1 MVTPAPGHGTD
12 DLHWSERPWV
22 RAIRGGRGRPLGLV
36 LLLAAL
42 VVVLLPEPRP
52 LRALRLAFF
61 DTLQFSAPR
70 ERVSGRAVIVD
81 IDEASL
87 ARYGQWPW
95 PRTLLGQLVERI
107 GRGRPAAIGLD
118 IVMPEPD
125 RLSPDRL
132 ARLIPGLDPELA
144 GRLAALPTNDSVFAS
159 VIRGRPVVLGV
170 AGIEDPAARSARP
183 GRRASVR
190 IGGDLS
196 PGWRF
201 PGELR
206 SVDVIDEAGAGHGLV
221 NVDLEGGVVRRIP
234 AVAEVAGLLMP
245 TLAIEMLRVAA
256 GEPAV
261 AVRAGVHGV
270 EAVVVGD
277 LAIPT
282 QPDGDVWI
290 HYTRPAPERFVS
302 AADVLSGTIDARQ
315 FEGKLVLVGAT
326 ALAIGDFRATPVA
339 DRMPDVEIHAQL
351 VEAVLDGDLL
361 SRPWWTVWLEAAVL
375 AAAGGILILALPALP
390 AAASTAIAAAL
401 AAATMALAL
410 GFYFGGRILFDA
422 AVPIIGI
429 GALFTAMLG
438 TTLAEAQGQRRALRR
453 QMARQREIAA
463 RLAGELEA
471 ARRIQMG
478 SLPTPAGAFPG
489 ETRFDLYAF
498 LEPAREV
505 GGDLYDFFKLDADRI
520 FLLVGDVSGKGLP
533 GSLFMAM
540 SKSLCKSIALRDH
553 GDVGSVMREADR
565 EISRDNAESLFVTV
579 WAGIVDAV
587 TGEIQYGNAGHDAPY
602 LLFPGRP
609 PDRLS
614 ASGGP
619 PLCVVDE
626 FPYEASHY
634 RMRRGEIL
642 CLVTDGVT
650 EATNAAGELYGR
662 ARLETLLADIVPEAG
677 PEQVGEAIRRDV
689 ERFAAG
695 VEAADDLALLILRWN
710 GPGK

>member
-1 MVTPAPGHGTD
+1 MVTAAPGLAAD
-12 DLHWSERPWV
+12 DVHWSERPWV

-36 LLLAAL
+36 LLLASL
-42 VVVLLPEPRP
+42 VVLLLFEPRP
-52 LRALRLAFF
+52 VRALRLAFF
-61 DTLQFSAPR
+61 DSLQFRAPR
-70 ERVSGRAVIVD
+70 ERVSGRVVIVD

-95 PRTLLGQLVERI
+95 PRTLLARLIEVM
-107 GRGRPAAIGLD
+107 GRGRPSVIGLD

-125 RLSPDRL
+125 RLSPERL
-132 ARLIPGLDPELA
+132 SRLIPGIDPELA
-144 GRLAALPTNDSVFAS
+144 GRLAALPSNDSVLAS
-159 VIRGRPVVLGV
+159 VIRGWPVVLGV
-170 AGIEDPAARSARP
+170 AGIEDPGARSAPR

-201 PGELR
+201 PGGLR
-206 SVDVIDEAGAGHGLV
+206 SVAVIDGAAAGHGLV

-256 GEPAV
+256 GVPGV
-261 AVRAGVHGV
+261 AVRAGVHGI

-290 HYTRPAPERFVS
+290 HYARPAPERFVS
-302 AADVLSGTIDARQ
+302 AAAVLSGAADAQQ

-351 VEAVLDGDLL
+351 VEALLAGDLL

-390 AAASTAIAAAL
+390 AAASTAIAAVL

-422 AVPIIGI
+422 TVPIIGM

-438 TTLAEAQGQRRALRR
+438 TTLGEAQGQRRALRR

-478 SLPTPAGAFPG
+478 SLPTPGAAFPG

-498 LEPAREV
+498 LAPAREV
-505 GGDLYDFFKLDADRI
+505 GGDLYDFFRLDADRI

-540 SKSLCKSIALRDH
+540 SKSLCKSIALRDP
-553 GDVGSVMREADR
+553 GDVGSLMRQADH
-565 EISRDNAESLFVTV
+565 EISRDNAESLFVTL
-579 WAGIVDAV
+579 WAGIVDAE
-587 TGEIQYGNAGHDAPY
+587 TGEIEYGNAGHDAPY

-609 PDRLS
+609 PGRLS
-614 ASGGP
+614 ESGGP

-626 FPYEASHY
+626 FPYEASRY

-650 EATNAAGELYGR
+650 DATNAAGDFYGR
-662 ARLETLLADIVPEAG
+662 ARLEVLLASTPPEAG
-677 PEQVGEAIRRDV
+677 PEEVGEAVRRDV

-695 VEAADDLALLILRWN
+695 VEAADDLALVILRWN
-710 GPGK
+710 GP

>member
-1 MVTPAPGHGTD
+1 
-12 DLHWSERPWV
+12 
-22 RAIRGGRGRPLGLV
+22 

-42 VVVLLPEPRP
+42 VVLLLPEPRP

-61 DTLQFSAPR
+61 DSLQFRAPR
-70 ERVSGRAVIVD
+70 ERVSAPVVIVD
-81 IDEASL
+81 IDDVSL

-95 PRTLLGQLVERI
+95 PRTLLARLVDLI
-107 GRGRPAAIGLD
+107 GRAQPAMIGLD
-118 IVMPEPD
+118 MFMPEPD

-144 GRLAALPTNDSVFAS
+144 GRLNALPSNDSVLAS
-159 VIRGRPVVLGV
+159 VLRQRPVVVGV
-170 AGIEDPAARSARP
+170 AGIEDPAEPP
-183 GRRASVR
+183 GRRAPVL
-190 IGGDLS
+190 IVAGGDVS
-196 PGWRF
+196 RVRRF

-206 SVDVIDEAGAGHGLV
+206 SVDVIDAAAAGHGLMTA
-221 NVDLEGGVVRRIP
+221 DPEGGVVRRMP
-234 AVAEVAGLLMP
+234 AIAEVAGLLMP
-245 TLAIEMLRVAA
+245 ALGIEMLRVAA
-256 GEPAV
+256 EEPAV
-261 AVRAGVHGV
+261 SVRAGAHGV

-282 QPDGDVWI
+282 QPDGSVWI
-290 HYTRPAPERFVS
+290 HYTRPDSARFVS
-302 AADVLSGTIDARQ
+302 AADVLSGAADVRQ
-315 FEGKLVLVGAT
+315 FEKKLVLVGVT
-326 ALAIGDFRATPVA
+326 ALAIGDYRATPVA
-339 DRMPDVEIHAQL
+339 DRMPDVEIHAQFI
-351 VEAVLDGDLL
+351 EGIFDGDLL

-375 AAAGGILILALPALP
+375 AAAGGILILAVPALP

-422 AVPIIGI
+422 AVPIIGM

-438 TTLAEAQGQRRALRR
+438 TTLAAAQGQRRALRR
-453 QMARQREIAA
+453 QVSRQRETAA
-463 RLAGELEA
+463 RLTGELEA

-478 SLPTPAGAFPG
+478 SLPTAAAAFPG
-489 ETRFDLYAF
+489 EARFDLYAF
-498 LEPAREV
+498 LAPAREV

-540 SKSLCKSIALRDH
+540 SKSLCKSIALRDP
-553 GDVGSVMREADR
+553 GDVGSLMRQADR

-579 WAGIVDAV
+579 WAGIVDAA

-609 PDRLS
+609 PGRLS

-626 FPYEASHY
+626 FPYEASRY
-634 RMRRGEIL
+634 RMRRGELL

-650 EATNAAGELYGR
+650 DATNGAGEFYGR
-662 ARLETLLADIVPEAG
+662 ARLEAVLADTSPEAG
-677 PEQVGEAIRRDV
+677 PDAVGEAVRRDV

-710 GPGK
+710 GP

>member
-1 MVTPAPGHGTD
+1 MTPAPGPEDD
-12 DLHWSERPWV
+12 DLHWSEHPWV
-22 RAIRGGRGRPLGLV
+22 RALRGGRGRPLGLV
-36 LLLAAL
+36 LLLAVL
-42 VVVLLPEPRP
+42 IVLLLPEPRP

-61 DTLQFSAPR
+61 DTLQFRAPR
-70 ERVSGRAVIVD
+70 ERVSGPAVIVE

-87 ARYGQWPW
+87 KRYGQWPW
-95 PRTLLGQLVERI
+95 PRTQLSRLVELI
-107 GRGRPAAIGLD
+107 GRGQPAAIGLD
-118 IVMPEPD
+118 FVMPEPD
-125 RLSPDRL
+125 RLSPGRL

-144 GRLAALPTNDSVFAS
+144 GRLAALPSNDSVLAS

-170 AGIEDPAARSARP
+170 AGIEDPAAQSVAP
-183 GRRASVR
+183 GRRAPVR
-190 IGGDLS
+190 IGGGGDVS
-196 PGWRF
+196 RVRRF

-206 SVDVIDEAGAGHGLV
+206 SVDVIDAAAAGHGLV
-221 NVDLEGGVVRRIP
+221 TADAEGGVVRRVP

-245 TLAIEMLRVAA
+245 TLGIEMLRVAA
-256 GEPAV
+256 GEPTV
-261 AVRAGVHGV
+261 SVRAGARGV
-270 EAVVVGD
+270 EAVVVGA

-282 QPDGDVWI
+282 QPDGSVWI
-290 HYTRPAPERFVS
+290 HYTRPVPARFVS
-302 AADVLSGTIDARQ
+302 AADVLSGAADVRQ
-315 FEGKLVLVGAT
+315 FEKKLVLVGVT
-326 ALAIGDFRATPVA
+326 ALAVGDYQATPVA
-339 DRMPDVEIHAQL
+339 DRMPGLEIHAQL
-351 VEAVLDGDLL
+351 IEGIFDGDLL

-375 AAAGGILILALPALP
+375 AAAGGILILAVPALP
-390 AAASTAIAAAL
+390 AAASTSIAAAL
-401 AAATMALAL
+401 VAATMALAL

-422 AVPIIGI
+422 AVPIIGM

-478 SLPTPAGAFPG
+478 SLPTPGAAFPG

-498 LEPAREV
+498 LAPAREV

-520 FLLVGDVSGKGLP
+520 FLLLGDVSGKGLP

-540 SKSLCKSIALRDH
+540 SKSLCKSIALRDP
-553 GDVGSVMREADR
+553 GDVGSLMRQADR

-579 WAGIVDAV
+579 WLGIVDVA

-609 PDRLS
+609 PGRLS
-614 ASGGP
+614 ESGGP
-619 PLCVVDE
+619 PFCVIDE
-626 FPYEASHY
+626 FPYEASRY
-634 RMRRGEIL
+634 EMRRGEIL

-662 ARLETLLADIVPEAG
+662 ARLEVLLAGLPPDAG
-677 PEQVGEAIRRDV
+677 PEEVGEAVRRDV

-710 GPGK
+710 GP

>member
-1 MVTPAPGHGTD
+1 V
-12 DLHWSERPWV
+12 
-22 RAIRGGRGRPLGLV
+22 
-36 LLLAAL
+36 LAAIL
-42 VVVLLPEPRP
+42 
-52 LRALRLAFF
+52 
-61 DTLQFSAPR
+61 
-70 ERVSGRAVIVD
+70 
-81 IDEASL
+81 
-87 ARYGQWPW
+87 
-95 PRTLLGQLVERI
+95 
-107 GRGRPAAIGLD
+107 
-118 IVMPEPD
+118 
-125 RLSPDRL
+125 
-132 ARLIPGLDPELA
+132 
-144 GRLAALPTNDSVFAS
+144 
-159 VIRGRPVVLGV
+159 RGRPVVLGV
-170 AGIEDPAARSARP
+170 AGIEEPAAHAAPP
-183 GRRASVR
+183 GRRVPVR
-190 IGGDLS
+190 IIGGVDVS
-196 PGWRF
+196 RVRRF
-201 PGELR
+201 LGELR
-206 SVDVIDEAGAGHGLV
+206 SVDVIDAAAAGHGFV
-221 NVDLEGGVVRRIP
+221 NVDLEGGVVRRMP

-245 TLAIEMLRVAA
+245 TLAIEMFRVAA
-256 GEPAV
+256 GEPV
-261 AVRAGVHGV
+261 VSVRAGALGV
-270 EAVVVGD
+270 EAVIVGD

-282 QPDGDVWI
+282 QPDGSVWI
-290 HYTRPAPERFVS
+290 HFAHPAPAGFVS
-302 AADVLSGTIDARQ
+302 AADVLSGAADVRQ

-326 ALAIGDFRATPVA
+326 ALAIGDYRATPVA
-339 DRMPDVEIHAQL
+339 DRMADVEIHAQL
-351 VEAVLDGDLL
+351 IEGIFDGDLL

-375 AAAGGILILALPALP
+375 AVAGGILILALPALP

-401 AAATMALAL
+401 AAVTMALAL

-422 AVPIIGI
+422 VVPIIGI

-505 GGDLYDFFKLDADRI
+505 GGDLYDFFRLDADRI

-579 WAGIVDAV
+579 WAGIVDAA

-609 PDRLS
+609 PSRLS

-626 FPYEASHY
+626 FPYEASRY

-650 EATNAAGELYGR
+650 EATSAAGEFYGR
-662 ARLETLLADIVPEAG
+662 ARLEALLAGMPPGAIPE
-677 PEQVGEAIRRDV
+677 EVGEAIRRDV

-710 GPGK
+710 GP

>member
-1 MVTPAPGHGTD
+1 MATPAPGHETD
-12 DLHWSERPWV
+12 DLHWSEHPWV

-36 LLLAAL
+36 LLLVAL
-42 VVVLLPEPRP
+42 AVLLAPEWRP
-52 LRALRLAFF
+52 VRVLRLAVF
-61 DTLQFSAPR
+61 DAYQFRAPR
-70 ERVSGRAVIVD
+70 ERVSGPAVIVD

-87 ARYGQWPW
+87 TRYGQWPW
-95 PRTLLGQLVERI
+95 PRTLLARLVELI

-118 IVMPEPD
+118 IFMPEPD

-132 ARLIPGLDPELA
+132 ARLIPDLDPDVA
-144 GRLAALPTNDSVFAS
+144 GRLATLPKNDSVLAS
-159 VIRGRPVVLGV
+159 AMKGRPVVLGV
-170 AGIEDPAARSARP
+170 AGLEDPATPP
-183 GRRASVR
+183 GRRAPVR
-190 IGGDLS
+190 IVGGGDVS
-196 PGWRF
+196 RVRRF

-206 SVDVIDEAGAGHGLV
+206 SVDVIDAAAAGYGLV
-221 NVDLEGGVVRRIP
+221 TVDVEGGVVRGMP

-245 TLAIEMLRVAA
+245 TLGIEMLRVAA

-261 AVRAGVHGV
+261 SVRAGELGV

-282 QPDGDVWI
+282 QPDGSVWI
-290 HYTRPAPERFVS
+290 HYTYPAPARFVS
-302 AADVLSGTIDARQ
+302 AAAVLSGAADVGQ
-315 FEGKLVLVGAT
+315 FERKLVLVGAT
-326 ALAIGDFRATPVA
+326 ALAVGDYQATPVA
-339 DRMPDVEIHAQL
+339 DQMSGVEIHAQL
-351 VEAVLDGDLL
+351 IEGIFDGDVL

-375 AAAGGILILALPALP
+375 AAAGGILILVVPVLP
-390 AAASTAIAAAL
+390 AAAATAIAAAL
-401 AAATMALAL
+401 AAGTMALAL
-410 GFYFGGRILFDA
+410 AFYLGGRILFDA
-422 AVPIIGI
+422 AVPIIGV

-438 TTLAEAQGQRRALRR
+438 TTLGEAQGQRRALRR
-453 QMARQREIAA
+453 QVARQREIAA

-478 SLPTPAGAFPG
+478 SLPTPAAAFPG

-498 LEPAREV
+498 LAPAREV

-533 GSLFMAM
+533 SSLFMAV
-540 SKSLCKSIALRDH
+540 SKSLCKSIALRDR
-553 GDVGSVMREADR
+553 GDVASVMREADR

-579 WAGIVDAV
+579 WAGIVDAA

-609 PDRLS
+609 PGRLS

-626 FPYEASHY
+626 FPYEASRY

-650 EATNAAGELYGR
+650 DATSAAGELYGR
-662 ARLETLLADIVPEAG
+662 ARLEALFAGMPPEAG
-677 PEQVGEAIRRDV
+677 PAEVGEAVRRDV
-689 ERFAAG
+689 ERFAVG

-710 GPGK
+710 GP